1 MKSNYL
7 RKEHEFSESAEV
19 LSRLSKENL
28 FQREVRQLSISEIN
42 PSLGI
47 NVGEIQT
54 NYLGNLGILNYFLVR

>member
-1 MKSNYL
+1 MMESYYL

-47 NVGEIQT
+47 NVI
-54 NYLGNLGILNYFLVR
+54 LGNVGVF